1 MAYEKILYSLTDDG
15 VARIALNDPAT
26 LNAVNEAVGH
36 ELVDALDRAAKDARA
51 VLITGE
57 GKGFC
62 SGANLSE
69 AVAMIPDPMRDV
81 GGQLDRAFNPALIAI
96 KRMEQPVVTAVR
108 GAAAGFG
115 AGLAMAGDIVL
126 LSENAFFFLAFRNVG
141 LVPDGGASY
150 LLSKAA
156 GRVRAMEL
164 MLLGGKLPAAKALEW
179 GIATRVVPDE
189 ELDATALAMATELA
203 RGPLSLGY
211 IKRMAWDALDA
222 SFETAL
228 DNERRFQRDAGRS
241 EDFVEGVTAFGEKRK
256 PQFKGQ

>member
-1 MAYEKILYSLTDDG
+1 MAYEKILYSVGDDG
-15 VARIALNDPAT
+15 VARLSLNDPGT
-26 LNAVNEAVGH
+26 LNAVTEEMGH
-36 ELVDALDRAAKDARA
+36 EIVDALDRATKEAKA

-57 GKGFC
+57 GKAFC
-62 SGANLSE
+62 SGANLAA
-69 AVAMIPDPMRDV
+69 AVDMLPDPMRDV

-96 KRMEQPVVTAVR
+96 KRMNLPVVTAIR

-115 AGLAMAGDIVL
+115 AGLAMAGDVVL
-126 LSENAFFFLAFRNVG
+126 FSENAYLFLAFRNVG

-179 GIATRVVPDE
+179 GVATRVVADD
-189 ELDATALAMATELA
+189 ELDATAAAMAAELA
-203 RGPLSLGY
+203 SGPRSLGY
-211 IKRMAWDALDA
+211 IKRMAWEALDA

-228 DNERRFQRDAGRS
+228 DNERRYQREAGRS
-241 EDFVEGVTAFGEKRK
+241 DDFVEGVTAFGQKRK
-256 PQFKGQ
+256 PQFKGC